1 MLSRTARL
9 RQFSIVVVIS
19 AGPLYVNQLFPRS
32 FSLSAVL
39 LAALFLTACEDPSNV
54 GLGLVDDEGGNPL
67 VYRVTPS
74 DLREQELGRTLSSSR
89 RILIGQVDDPLLGL
103 IEVDAYVDYASSS
116 SSDFRSG
123 TIQTA
128 ELRFL
133 PDYVYGDT
141 TSIVRAAVRQIQSA
155 WSSVGLPADT
165 SFSVGPVLT
174 EFTYD
179 PSDTLIVVPL
189 PQDWIATNDVL
200 LRSTSFA
207 LDFHGFQIEP
217 IEGNAVVGFG
227 YGSSTLRVRTAADSA
242 SFASSI
248 VYLAGRRQGDPVLPQ
263 NRILLQASAGP
274 AAAFSFTIDAEDL
287 PPSAINR
294 AVIAF
299 TADTLSLT
307 QNLPASFV
315 RPQITALDLYGIN
328 PDGGIAFLARS
339 ELRNGRF
346 IFDSPFLAGVVQ
358 DIQFGER
365 TFVRY
370 ELRVPAPIS
379 VTDSSSPLR
388 LLSSS
393 VNAVL
398 LFDSDAG
405 AEAPDASITITPLD
419 E

>member
-1 MLSRTARL
+1 M
-9 RQFSIVVVIS
+9 SIVVVIS
-19 AGPLYVNQLFPRS
+19 AGPLYVNPLFPRS
-32 FSLSAVL
+32 FSFSAVL

-67 VYRVTPS
+67 VHRVTPS

-207 LDFHGFQIEP
+207 ADFHGFQIEP

-242 SFASSI
+242 SFASSV

-274 AAAFSFTIDAEDL
+274 AAAFSFNIDAEDL

-299 TADTLSLT
+299 TADTLALT

-315 RPQITALDLYGIN
+315 RPQIAALDLYGIS
-328 PDGGIAFLARS
+328 PDGSIAFLARS